1 MWLAI
6 LKHPV
11 YCCYQEKLDMARS
24 SDTSMEICTEVAVIG
39 GGPGGYVAAIRLA
52 QYGKKVVL
60 IEQDALGGVCL
71 NWGCIPSKAM
81 IEAGRLYQKMQSAKM
96 MGIIAQGL
104 HIDMPQL
111 QQWKFGVVNKLT
123 RGIAQLLKNRNI
135 QVCKGT
141 ARFETPT
148 VLQVSSVDS
157 GKPQRIIASH
167 FIIATGSV
175 PVELPGFP
183 VDGHTLIGSKEAL
196 SLPDIPESLLVVG
209 GGVIGLEMGTLY
221 ARLGTRV
228 TVVELAKELLPDLDP
243 DIRENLC
250 IALKQQNITVYPG
263 SSVTMQSIEEPSSLS
278 PAQNGQKG
286 CAHLRVQTPDRSI
299 EMTVEKVLVCTGRQ
313 PNTLGLGLENIGLS
327 LSKKGFIHTDQ
338 QMRTNIPHIFAVGDV
353 TAPPLLAHKA
363 SKEGLI
369 AAAAIAGK
377 PDILDYR
384 AMPSVIFCDPEI
396 ATVGLTEAEALAKG
410 YSVKTGSFPFSA
422 SGRALTLNA
431 TSGMIKLVTDAKT
444 GIILG
449 VHMIGNE
456 VSELISEATLAIEM
470 GATAEDLALTI
481 HAHPTLPESLMEAA
495 EAVEGMAIHIF

>member
-1 MWLAI
+1 
-6 LKHPV
+6 
-11 YCCYQEKLDMARS
+11 
-24 SDTSMEICTEVAVIG
+24 
-39 GGPGGYVAAIRLA
+39 
-52 QYGKKVVL
+52 
-60 IEQDALGGVCL
+60 
-71 NWGCIPSKAM
+71 
-81 IEAGRLYQKMQSAKM
+81 
-96 MGIIAQGL
+96 
-104 HIDMPQL
+104 
-111 QQWKFGVVNKLT
+111 
-123 RGIAQLLKNRNI
+123 
-135 QVCKGT
+135 
-141 ARFETPT
+141 
-148 VLQVSSVDS
+148 
-157 GKPQRIIASH
+157 
-167 FIIATGSV
+167 
-175 PVELPGFP
+175 
-183 VDGHTLIGSKEAL
+183 
-196 SLPDIPESLLVVG
+196 
-209 GGVIGLEMGTLY
+209 
-221 ARLGTRV
+221 
-228 TVVELAKELLPDLDP
+228 LLPDLDP